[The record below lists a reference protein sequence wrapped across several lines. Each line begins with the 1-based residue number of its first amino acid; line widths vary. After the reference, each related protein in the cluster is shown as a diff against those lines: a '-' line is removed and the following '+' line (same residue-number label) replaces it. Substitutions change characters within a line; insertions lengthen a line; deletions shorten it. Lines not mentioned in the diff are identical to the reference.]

1 MIVDDE
7 LPIREW
13 IEYVIRETGLPVEI
27 VGIAAN
33 GRDALECFR
42 QHGPQLVFTDIKM
55 PMMDGIE
62 LLRQIKLVVPRTMV
76 VMLTSHNDFEYAR
89 DSLNYNADQF
99 ILKTEI
105 TKESLREIIS
115 GCMKKAGE
123 QPVAVPVPKAASG
136 DFIRFT
142 PGELNQWIAQEGL
155 AVPSGPYFILTYEAA
170 PELGPLSVKLGER
183 CFESFSLVIR
193 EHEWK
198 QGYHAAV
205 FYLPASSSRLYLY
218 DVFEKVTGQMS
229 NLLQRPIGTSGP
241 VTGDLEFAEELSVS
255 LLLHNMRFYM
265 EDDTKKNPLVP
276 DPPVPPVYQANAKA
290 YHIWQDTL
298 QKSFQEIIYEISSQR
313 FHEAQSKIKL
323 LLSYLETEHPP
334 QIYQIRKIFREIIN
348 NYKLIALGQGFANTE
363 KLCHAAISK
372 LKNADNFREFK
383 EHIYSFLSGSTI
395 SFLNTYSGYSDY
407 VKTAI
412 IRVRKD
418 YAVIEKISDIT
429 DVLNINQEYF
439 CRLFKNEVGISF
451 NKYLTNYRLKIAE
464 ELLKNT
470 DRKVSD
476 IARQVGYQNL
486 SYFSKIFKE
495 KYDTNPY
502 KYRAWDKE

>member
-1 MIVDDE
+1 MLKIMIVDDE

-33 GRDALECFR
+33 GRDAMECFR
-42 QHGPQLVFTDIKM
+42 QHRPQLVFTDIKM

-62 LLRQIKLVVPRTMV
+62 LLRQIKLAVPQTMV

-105 TKESLREIIS
+105 TKECLREIIS

-123 QPVAVPVPKAASG
+123 QPAAAPVPKAAAG
-136 DFIRFT
+136 DYIRFT

-170 PELGPLSVKLGER
+170 PEFGPLSVKLGEQ
-183 CFESFSLVIR
+183 CAESFSLVIR

-218 DVFEKVTGQMS
+218 DVFEKVAGQMS
-229 NLLQRPIGTSGP
+229 ELLARPIGTSGP
-241 VTGDLEFAEELSVS
+241 VTEGLEFAEELSVS
-255 LLLHNMRFYM
+255 LLLHNMRFYEE
-265 EDDTKKNPLVP
+265 EDAKISAHAPFR
-276 DPPVPPVYQANAKA
+276 YQASAKT
-290 YHIWQDTL
+290 YHVWQDTL

-348 NYKLIALGQGFANTE
+348 NYKLIALGQGFSNTE

-372 LKNADNFREFK
+372 LKSAGNFREFK
-383 EHIYSFLSGSTI
+383 EHIYAFLSGSTI
-395 SFLNTYSGYSDY
+395 SFLNTYSGYSEY
-407 VKTAI
+407 VKAAI
-412 IRVRKD
+412 TRVRKD
-418 YAVIEKISDIT
+418 YAAIEKISDIT

-495 KYDTNPY
+495 KYNTNPY
-502 KYRAWDKE
+502 KYRTGDDA

>member
-1 MIVDDE
+1 MLKIMIVDDE

-13 IEYVIRETGLPVEI
+13 IEYVIRETALPVEI

-33 GRDALECFR
+33 GRDAMECFR
-42 QHGPQLVFTDIKM
+42 QHRPQLVFTDIKM

-62 LLRQIKLVVPRTMV
+62 LLRQIKLAVPQTMV

-105 TKESLREIIS
+105 TKECLREIIS

-123 QPVAVPVPKAASG
+123 QPAAAPVPKAAAG

-170 PELGPLSVKLGER
+170 PEFGPLSVKLGEQ
-183 CFESFSLVIR
+183 CAESFSLVIR

-218 DVFEKVTGQMS
+218 DVFEKVAVQMS
-229 NLLQRPIGTSGP
+229 ELLARPIGTSGP
-241 VTGDLEFAEELSVS
+241 VTEGLEFAEELSVS
-255 LLLHNMRFYM
+255 LLLHNMRFYEE
-265 EDDTKKNPLVP
+265 EDAKISAHAPLC
-276 DPPVPPVYQANAKA
+276 YQASAKT
-290 YHIWQDTL
+290 YHVWQDTL

-372 LKNADNFREFK
+372 LKSAGNFREFK
-383 EHIYSFLSGSTI
+383 EHIYAFLSGSTI
-395 SFLNTYSGYSDY
+395 SFLNTYSGYSEY
-407 VKTAI
+407 VKAAI
-412 IRVRKD
+412 TRVRKD
-418 YAVIEKISDIT
+418 YAAIEKISDIT

-495 KYDTNPY
+495 KYNTNPY
-502 KYRAWDKE
+502 KYRAGDEA